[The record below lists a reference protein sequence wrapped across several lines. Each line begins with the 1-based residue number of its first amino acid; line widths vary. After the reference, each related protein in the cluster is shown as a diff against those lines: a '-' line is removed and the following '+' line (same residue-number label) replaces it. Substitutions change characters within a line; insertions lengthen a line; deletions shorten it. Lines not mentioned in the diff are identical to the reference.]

1 MRVISGSCK
10 GRRLI
15 PPVGTDIRPTPDKVK
30 GALFNIIGECVI
42 GSSFLDL
49 FAGTGAVGIEALSR
63 GAREVVFVDKSI
75 RAIET
80 VKGNLRVC
88 NLEKDSMI
96 QGVRGASKNPQ
107 THEPSKPKILI
118 LKGDAVEIIK
128 KFKTGQFDFIFL
140 DPPYK
145 SDLGEKALKE
155 ISRYNILKEG
165 GEAILEH
172 YYKNIPDPSSGWVGE
187 LKLRRTI
194 RYGDTALS
202 FFC

>member
-30 GALFNIIGECVI
+30 GALFNIIGERVI

-63 GAREVVFVDKSI
+63 GAREVVFVDKGI
-75 RAIET
+75 RAIGTLKE
-80 VKGNLRVC
+80 NLRVC
-88 NLEKDSMI
+88 NLEHYT
-96 QGVRGASKNPQ
+96 

-118 LKGDAVEIIK
+118 IKGDAVEIIK

-172 YYKNIPDPSSGWVGE
+172 YYKKIPDPSSGWVGG

-202 FFC
+202 FFCY